1 MFAENRKLKDKLKNE
16 QEDMVESEGTQLQP
30 QSLQRIENSN
40 LPVEKQNEKT
50 TAEEKKKEIKRC
62 RLNNNNVDS
71 IQNMIIMKM
80 IL

>member
-50 TAEEKKKEIKRC
+50 TAEEKKKRNKKVQIK
-62 RLNNNNVDS
+62 
-71 IQNMIIMKM
+71 
-80 IL
+80 

>member
-16 QEDMVESEGTQLQP
+16 QEDMVESEETQLQP

-50 TAEEKKKEIKRC
+50 TAEEKENEK
-62 RLNNNNVDS
+62 
-71 IQNMIIMKM
+71 
-80 IL
+80 

>member
-16 QEDMVESEGTQLQP
+16 QEDMVESEETQLQP

-50 TAEEKKKEIKRC
+50 TAEEKKKEK
-62 RLNNNNVDS
+62 
-71 IQNMIIMKM
+71 
-80 IL
+80 

>member
-16 QEDMVESEGTQLQP
+16 QEDMVESEETQLQP

-50 TAEEKKKEIKRC
+50 TAEEKKKRNKKVQIK
-62 RLNNNNVDS
+62 
-71 IQNMIIMKM
+71 
-80 IL
+80 